1 MSLPLS
7 VILKELEDAP
17 SSIIEI
23 VSSLRND
30 KTILQEISKV
40 QRKHLVSRTLA
51 LSKSPKEYNK
61 WCGTVIIRAIG
72 NDYEVLA
79 NEGVNILGQLIK
91 NLENYNGTINVKIL
105 LTTIDAINYVCQNIR
120 GKPTLTREILTPKLS
135 TIISL
140 YIEKLQ
146 YNPLLIIKS
155 LTNILRNHP
164 TTFRPFG
171 NKLVS
176 YLSGLMNFTEFCSF
190 PRELQN
196 AIFETLAA
204 LPAIEKND
212 PEATWENNVNDII
225 KQIKSVAIIY
235 QEFLNFTDDQELV
248 DMLKKLPELND
259 SVRIIFPNLSIDINE
274 PITIY
279 EISTRIEIL
288 LSLLSSY
295 ITNETQFTVKIPLGI
310 VLLTIQMLCSI
321 NTRFLSFKYDI
332 RDELVKNVISS
343 SILRNQHNSVKFIN
357 QLVHTYKGNLLPHIN
372 SILETLEVMIPF
384 KNKRVEYQDLICN
397 EGFYCDILSCVNVC
411 LSLTRNW
418 SDTSILLRFI
428 DISLFLVEP
437 RIDNL
442 QNSSNLQQ
450 QPQQPQAGNGN
461 KKLKKKKNVS
471 SVPLSDLLSHQH
483 LFVNSID
490 SNTIK
495 VVRQFL
501 NRIITVVSLPL
512 TYHYKIMRFIIIE
525 AVTAKYYNNEHKL
538 PIELK
543 KLLINSIIYPGFEK
557 ISILPIVSSILGDDA
572 LLSVFN
578 NPRFP
583 PLPMYIKRATID
595 KLDSQDP
602 DEEMEQ
608 EPSETETESNE
619 LQTEVGNIESREVN
633 VQNNET
639 PATESNEVVEDSS
652 AKRRKLED
660 FSNKQEIMEQANVN
674 IMSTMTPM
682 KSIAEITSE
691 TIEFTNIPQKLIL
704 EAENFAPKPME
715 KSQDDDESDLD
726 VPELNI
732 EDSDEE

>member
-7 VILKELEDAP
+7 VILKELEGAP

-155 LTNILRNHP
+155 LTNILRHHP

-171 NKLVS
+171 NKLAS
-176 YLSGLMNFTEFCSF
+176 YLSGLMNLPEFCSF

-196 AIFETLAA
+196 AIFKTLAA

-248 DMLKKLPELND
+248 NMINKLPELNE
-259 SVRIIFPNLSIDINE
+259 SVKITLPNLSIDINE
-274 PITIY
+274 PMTIY
-279 EISTRIEIL
+279 EISSRIEIL

-310 VLLTIQMLCSI
+310 VLLTIQLLCSI
-321 NTRFLSFKYDI
+321 NTRFLSFKYDV
-332 RDELVKNVISS
+332 RDELVKNIISS
-343 SILRNQHNSVKFIN
+343 TILRNQHNSVKFIN
-357 QLVHTYKGNLLPHIN
+357 KLVHTYKGNLLPHII

-384 KNKRVEYQDLICN
+384 KNKKVDYQELIRN

-411 LSLTRNW
+411 LSLTKNW

-428 DISLFLVEP
+428 DVSLFLVEP

-442 QNSSNLQQ
+442 QSNSNLQQ

-461 KKLKKKKNVS
+461 KKLKKKKNGS

-483 LFVNSID
+483 LFVNSIG

-525 AVTAKYYNNEHKL
+525 AVNAKYYNNEHKL
-538 PIELK
+538 PIELT

-595 KLDSQDP
+595 ELDSQDH

-608 EPSETETESNE
+608 ELNQMETESNE
-619 LQTEVGNIESREVN
+619 LQTEADNIESGEVN

-639 PATESNEVVEDSS
+639 PATESNEVVEDSLP
-652 AKRRKLED
+652 KRRKLED
-660 FSNKQEIMEQANVN
+660 FSNKQELMEQENVN
-674 IMSTMTPM
+674 IMSNMTPM

-691 TIEFTNIPQKLIL
+691 TIEITKIPQKLTL
-704 EAENFAPKPME
+704 EAANFASKPVE
-715 KSQDDDESDLD
+715 KSQDDEDSDLD